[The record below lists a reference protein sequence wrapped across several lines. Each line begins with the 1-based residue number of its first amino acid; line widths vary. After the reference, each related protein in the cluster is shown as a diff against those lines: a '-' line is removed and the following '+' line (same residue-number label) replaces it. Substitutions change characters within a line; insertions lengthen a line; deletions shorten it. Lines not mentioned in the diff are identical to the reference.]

1 MVTETIEAK
10 RPISITLLS
19 IFLVLGNLLAFYSF
33 IRDDY
38 FQGRGLLEILYI
50 VLAGVVSVACGTG
63 FWLMKKW
70 AVYTYA
76 VLAVIIQVALLV
88 MGRWRLM
95 TLLIPVI
102 VIFFGY
108 RNFSKMSSRLTRS
121 LHASSYQTAR

>member
-10 RPISITLLS
+10 RPASITLIS
-19 IFLVLGNLLAFYSF
+19 IFLVLGNILAFYCF

-108 RNFSKMSSRLTRS
+108 RNFSKMS
-121 LHASSYQTAR
+121 